1 MSEGLLPRLHPG
13 TLTFEQ
19 PSPILRLKSF
29 SSEGRAPLPYERT
42 VEHLGFKCL
51 GPTITP
57 ERILRLREEVFHNE
71 ELHALRQILHALS
84 GPMRLKILYLLYRE
98 PELCVCDLADILDES
113 VSAVSHQ
120 LRVLRRHDLV
130 QTRRDAKTIF
140 YALNE
145 PLVNRYI
152 NFEREV
158 IFS

>member
-1 MSEGLLPRLHPG
+1 MLHK
-13 TLTFEQ
+13 Q
-19 PSPILRLKSF
+19 
-29 SSEGRAPLPYERT
+29 T

-57 ERILRLREEVFHNE
+57 KRILQLRREVLHNGELQRLRGV
-71 ELHALRQILHALS
+71 LHALS
-84 GPMRLKILYLLYRE
+84 GPMRLKILYLLHRE

-120 LRVLRRHDLV
+120 LKVLRKHGLV

-145 PLVNRYI
+145 SVIQRYL
-152 NFEREV
+152 NLEQEATFA
-158 IFS
+158 